1 MRPIWCVPDRCVA
14 TFDRRF
20 LSEEPFETIKAE
32 VEQVLSDITGEHPG
46 LRCELRDRMVVHPV

>member
-1 MRPIWCVPDRCVA
+1 VRPIWCVA

-20 LSEEPFETIKAE
+20 LSEQPFETVKAE